1 MSSTTDIASIAPGA
15 ARLRRTWER
24 PDDAWASVLLVHGL
38 GEHSGRYE
46 HVGEQMAEAGLAVYA
61 FDLPGFGRS
70 SGRRAFVDR
79 FDDYLDAVEE
89 ELAPLIESDLPV
101 VLLGHS
107 LGGLIAYRYALS
119 GRPQPDALVLSAP
132 ALGANTPAWQQSL
145 SPLLARVIPKVAIP
159 NPIDG
164 EHLSRDPAVAEA
176 YFADPL
182 VITSATAKLG
192 AEMFA
197 TMAACQPPAAPP
209 MDCLVIHGGN
219 DSLVP
224 PSASAA
230 LGEHASVARTLYP
243 SLRHESFNEPEG
255 PEVIT
260 DVITW
265 MKTHVG

>member
-1 MSSTTDIASIAPGA
+1 VSSTTDIASLAPGA

-46 HVGEQMAEAGLAVYA
+46 HVGDQMAEAGLAVYA

-89 ELAPLIESDLPV
+89 ELEPLIESDLPV

-107 LGGLIAYRYALS
+107 LGGLIAYRYSLS
-119 GRPQPDALVLSAP
+119 ERPQPDALVLSAP

-164 EHLSRDPAVAEA
+164 EHLSRDPRRELPRALRREA
-176 YFADPL
+176 AYSPL
-182 VITSATAKLG
+182 DHLQAASQPGGDEAGGRKSKQHDYDRYDLG
-192 AEMFA
+192 MLAQQLCVHARLRRWFRPSYPQRRRVRKHFGPR
-197 TMAACQPPAAPP
+197 AAQP
-209 MDCLVIHGGN
+209 DQ
-219 DSLVP
+219 
-224 PSASAA
+224 
-230 LGEHASVARTLYP
+230 TL
-243 SLRHESFNEPEG
+243 
-255 PEVIT
+255 
-260 DVITW
+260 
-265 MKTHVG
+265 M

>member
-1 MSSTTDIASIAPGA
+1 MSTTTEIESSGGGG
-15 ARLRRTWER
+15 ARLRRTWPQ
-24 PDDAWASVLLVHGL
+24 PDDAWASVLIIHGL

-46 HVGEQMAEAGLAVYA
+46 HVGNQMAEAGLEVRA

-70 SGRRAFVDR
+70 GGRRAFVNS

-89 ELAPLIESDLPV
+89 ELVPLIESDLPV

-119 GRPQPDALVLSAP
+119 NRPQPDALVLSAP
-132 ALGANTPAWQQSL
+132 ALGANTPKWQQAL
-145 SPLLARVIPKVAIP
+145 SPFLAKVAPKLAIP

-182 VITSATAKLG
+182 VITSATTKLG

-197 TMAACQPPAAPP
+197 TMAKCQPPAAPP

-230 LGEHASVARTLYP
+230 LGDHPTVARMLYP

-265 MKTHVG
+265 VKAHVG